1 MVADVPGND
10 PARDLS
16 SISWLADSPLFI
28 DAQQISAFY
37 DAVVGPAFRTV
48 QLQFSA
54 DKNEETEKAAGA
66 RLGAKLAPLFGWLS
80 VDSDIEARRATRKG
94 RREGRGVVLEP
105 IQSATRQLVEL
116 SLHYLASQPDRIC
129 YVGQGSPLPGPDVIA
144 ASPRMVAF
152 VDASP
157 GTMFL
162 PQAAELDD
170 GRAET
175 FFEPLAEKLNPAGGT
190 MPAPY
195 PQNTATGGRP
205 TSAR

>member
-94 RREGRGVVLEP
+94 RREGRGVVRSEE
-105 IQSATRQLVEL
+105 R
-116 SLHYLASQPDRIC
+116 R
-129 YVGQGSPLPGPDVIA
+129 VGKECRS
-144 ASPRMVAF
+144 RW
-152 VDASP
+152 
-157 GTMFL
+157 
-162 PQAAELDD
+162 
-170 GRAET
+170 
-175 FFEPLAEKLNPAGGT
+175 
-190 MPAPY
+190 
-195 PQNTATGGRP
+195 
-205 TSAR
+205 